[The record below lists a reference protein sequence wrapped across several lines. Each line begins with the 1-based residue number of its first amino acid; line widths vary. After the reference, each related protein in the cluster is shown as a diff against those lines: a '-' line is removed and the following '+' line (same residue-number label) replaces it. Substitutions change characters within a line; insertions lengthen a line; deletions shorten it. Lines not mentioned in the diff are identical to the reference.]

1 MSSTAHTTEGQTAAE
16 YSTTKTG
23 HHHYHGKSDARAPPR
38 VDCVAMHKEDALA
51 AAEKLKHDEVHHYE
65 GQPDDQRLR
74 ADNILKD
81 PKSPADAK
89 LNALDSSEALP
100 HGGYLRGDL

>member
-1 MSSTAHTTEGQTAAE
+1 MSEQSISQA
-16 YSTTKTG
+16 G
-23 HHHYHGKSDARAPPR
+23 HHHHHGKSDARTPPP
-38 VDCVAMHKEDALA
+38 VDCAAMHKDDARA
-51 AAEKLKHDEVHHYE
+51 AEEKLKHDDVHHFE

-89 LNALDSSEALP
+89 LNALDGSEALP